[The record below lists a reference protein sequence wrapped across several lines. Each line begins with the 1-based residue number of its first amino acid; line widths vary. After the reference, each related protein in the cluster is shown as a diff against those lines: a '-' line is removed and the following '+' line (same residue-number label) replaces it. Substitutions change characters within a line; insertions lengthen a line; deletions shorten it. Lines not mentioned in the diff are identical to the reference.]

1 MIFNLRGITYSR
13 SNTLILDRV
22 DFSMRRG
29 EHWVILGPN
38 GSGKSTLAAILC
50 GMEWPTNGS
59 VKIFDAVPG
68 TVDLR
73 IIKQRIGFFQPSL
86 HDSVGVF
93 HPEMSA
99 LEVVLTG
106 FDASLAVYRDYP
118 SEAWGRARDLLKTA
132 FPPSYPPDR
141 PFRLLSSGE
150 RRKTLLL
157 RALMGR
163 PDVLLLDEPYESL
176 DLGSRTMLE
185 DLLVQKT
192 SGNELSTVTILH
204 RMEEIPV
211 FATHALLLKEGRLLR
226 QGTIEET
233 IDANFLSQLYDTP
246 VRVIR
251 EGRRFACFVGK

>member
-1 MIFNLRGITYSR
+1 
-13 SNTLILDRV
+13 
-22 DFSMRRG
+22 MREG

-50 GMEWPTNGS
+50 GMEWPTSGH
-59 VKIFDAVPG
+59 VEILGAVPG
-68 TVDLR
+68 YVDLR
-73 IIKQRIGFFQPSL
+73 KIKERIGLFQPAQ
-86 HDSVGVF
+86 HDNVGVF

-99 LEVVLTG
+99 LDVVLTG

-118 SEAWGRARDLLKTA
+118 EEARERALALLGTA

-141 PFRLLSSGE
+141 PFCLLSSGE

-157 RALMGR
+157 RALFGR

-176 DLGSRTMLE
+176 DLGSRMMLE
-185 DLLVQKT
+185 ELLVQKT
-192 SGNELSTVTILH
+192 TTDALPTVTILH

-211 FATHALLLKEGRLLR
+211 FATHAFLLKEGRVLH
-226 QGTIEET
+226 QGPIEEC
-233 IDANFLSQLYDTP
+233 IQNEMLSKLYDTP